1 MQNVDIGPLL
11 LMLISASAYVAATY
25 FMKLWV
31 NHHTFWLAGLIA
43 LTLLVGVVS
52 ELIVLKDEKM
62 GEVYFV
68 IIGFECLLVAAFA
81 KMALNESYSLTEVAG
96 LLLIV
101 AGVAVFQLP
110 EILGHT
116 QESPAHAATAA
127 DFKTQPVSAR
137 QVPQREGKSNR
148 LSAAL

>member
-1 MQNVDIGPLL
+1 MQNVDFGPLL

-31 NHHTFWLAGLIA
+31 SHHTLWIA
-43 LTLLVGVVS
+43 AAITVALLLGVIC

-62 GEVYFV
+62 GQVYFI
-68 IIGFECLLVAAFA
+68 IIGLECLLVAGFA
-81 KMALNESYSLTEVAG
+81 KLALNESYSLTEVAG

-110 EILGHT
+110 EMLAEKQAVG
-116 QESPAHAATAA
+116 ARAATATPTPA
-127 DFKTQPVSAR
+127 SGVAR
-137 QVPQREGKSNR
+137 QVPQRGRKSNK